1 MTEESSNRRASLRPR
16 PTPRV
21 RPGPRADAVILY
33 TVDCLIP
40 KADHNVLGVLLDQFR
55 ANEVLQARCI
65 IVDNNARRYL
75 ILDRDGLGQ
84 RYKAAILI
92 PAGTLLAVYSGSLE
106 RVRSGEEDALNH
118 SMDQGKIDF
127 NYDLRVNGTP
137 RAGDTHP
144 AGAPATNQSLL

>member
-1 MTEESSNRRASLRPR
+1 MTEESSKKRASLRPR

-33 TVDCLIP
+33 TVDRSIP
-40 KADHNVLGVLLDQFR
+40 KSDRADLEVLLDQFH
-55 ANEVLQARCI
+55 ADEVLQARCI

-92 PAGTLLAVYSGSLE
+92 PAGTLLAVYSGSL
-106 RVRSGEEDALNH
+106 
-118 SMDQGKIDF
+118 
-127 NYDLRVNGTP
+127 
-137 RAGDTHP
+137 
-144 AGAPATNQSLL
+144 